1 MFRQK
6 KFVDNKQFVQIKNV
20 IKTNILNKKQN
31 IEELLSNASEET
43 KESYIKVIEY
53 LLENEQLY
61 INDKNHLIWI
71 E

>member
-1 MFRQK
+1 M
-6 KFVDNKQFVQIKNV
+6 